1 MSPLKELY
9 AAQDDVSDWAVTH
22 QQARYQPIGSAI
34 PDPRPAP
41 RYVPQ
46 SILCRADI
54 RKAINDHDQA
64 MALDWLFEHKELSD
78 ELAERI
84 EEKSMDFCRARLEAQ
99 GKEGSH
105 G

>member
-1 MSPLKELY
+1 MSPLKEMY
-9 AAQDDVSDWAVTH
+9 AAADDVSDWAVKQ
-22 QQARYQPIGSAI
+22 QQARFQPIGSAI

-54 RKAINDHDQA
+54 RRAINDHDQA
-64 MALDWLFEHKELSD
+64 EAVEWMFTHGELSD

-84 EEKSMDFCRARLEAQ
+84 EELSCTFAEKRLSEM
-99 GKEGSH
+99 GE
-105 G
+105 